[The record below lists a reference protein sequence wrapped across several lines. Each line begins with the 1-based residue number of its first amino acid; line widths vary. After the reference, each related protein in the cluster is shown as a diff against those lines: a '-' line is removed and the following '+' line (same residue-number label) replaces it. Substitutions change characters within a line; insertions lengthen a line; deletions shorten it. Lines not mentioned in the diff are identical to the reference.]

1 MRFAALTMPTTEPP
15 RSPAVEFVRRLVG
28 ADNLPRSTPEVKP
41 VEAKQADPPM
51 DLDQRVRLAGEW

>member
-1 MRFAALTMPTTEPP
+1 MPTTEPP